1 VKKPLLAGVITA
13 ACVLFFTTAPLSADD
28 DPLPPDPETQK
39 APARDWSAWKQVPK
53 LRGESRAQVFSQ
65 HNHTDSTGHI
75 KQGASRRWS
84 RVDFSLELS
93 PDPDPYASRIS
104 WRVTETRGSGGESSA
119 YRAENWSRRSA
130 GTTTG
135 SYSGEMSLR
144 TEPTLHL
151 NLKNGDWGFMTLGE
165 AARPFSLTHEG
176 EVLERHVGSNRN
188 EQIHD
193 TTQTTRLEHG
203 WVQGIAPKQIAPF
216 GGTLEVDL
224 FVPARSSASGGDEPG
239 QRTVR
244 VQFWPDWDDVEVLVE
259 IENYAKWRP
268 RGNIDDPARPGPL
281 PLDVYATLRPK
292 KQNPTP
298 AELAA
303 LPEVRRFRFELS
315 ATSREPGVC
324 MNWPVFGPD
333 AAAVPKEDPDY
344 DLRFT
349 DAVGLPTQLSP
360 KKQKAAVKP
369 FADQLGRPA
378 AWVQLDCY
386 DFGAHADLRVIAELA
401 DGREITGHLQASD
414 GPCYIIKLP
423 ERRDGSL
430 IAQNWRDEMKTTDD
444 DAADDD
450 SQPTADGQK
459 GDGFS
464 TYEEYRGFR
473 LDGAHKRLRPERKD
487 LLLCN
492 LLGTSAE
499 PALDLLMSKT
509 ADAGG
514 KGFAIHYHL
523 RPDEKPDSRA
533 INLNRSAKSP
543 RTAKEPQHALLL
555 LPRYSGG
562 SSEADMGDVHNEVA
576 WRPKSVAAVYVL
588 TTLEARDFTSTIMHE
603 VSHAI
608 GARHHGNSD
617 PARVFWDRVSQM
629 VASPTGP
636 VKRYHFVETSATYDS
651 ARRTYVSDP
660 TETGTRIRIY
670 FEKGGEIDPN
680 SARAAELFAA
690 PLLPYLA
697 AQNGQHSGDDQ
708 CFMRYD
714 LAAAYIPPRR
724 PNDRILIAALYD
736 DEPPGLDLC
745 TAPAGTGVNAPGR
758 QPLPRYGSATN
769 GNCHTHLCVRDDA
782 PDKLAGR

>member
-1 VKKPLLAGVITA
+1 VKKPLLAGVIA
-13 ACVLFFTTAPLSADD
+13 ATFALFSTVASLSADD
-28 DPLPPDPETQK
+28 DPLPSDPEAAKT
-39 APARDWSAWKQVPK
+39 PPRDWAAWQQVPK
-53 LRGESRAQVFSQ
+53 LRGESQAQLFRQSD
-65 HNHTDSTGHI
+65 HTNSSGRI
-75 KQGASRRWS
+75 VQGYARRWS
-84 RVDFSLELS
+84 RVGFTLELI
-93 PDPDPYASRIS
+93 PLDEWTPGQLG
-104 WRVTETRGSGGESSA
+104 WRVVETHGSGGASEA
-119 YRAENWSRRSA
+119 YRVETWSDRTA
-130 GTTTG
+130 GTMTG
-135 SYSGEMSLR
+135 SYSGPMSLR
-144 TEPTLHL
+144 TQPVLQL
-151 NLKNGDWGFMTLGE
+151 NLKNGEWGFMTLGE
-165 AARPFSLTHEG
+165 TARPFTLSHEG
-176 EVLERHVGSNRN
+176 EVIARHAGSQRN
-188 EQIHD
+188 EKTSS
-193 TTQTTRLEHG
+193 TTQTNELEHA
-203 WVQGIAPKQIAPF
+203 WVQGIAPKQIAQF
-216 GGTLEVDL
+216 GGTLEIDL

-244 VQFWPDWDDVEVLVE
+244 VQFWPDWNDVEVIVE

-281 PLDVYATLRPK
+281 PLDIYATLRPK

-315 ATSREPGVC
+315 STSREPGVC

-333 AAAVPKEDPDY
+333 ASAVPKEDPDY
-344 DLRFT
+344 DLRFS

-360 KKQKAAVKP
+360 KKQKAGVKP

-401 DGREITGHLQASD
+401 DGREITGYLQASD
-414 GPCYIIKLP
+414 GPRHTIKIP

-430 IAQNWRDEMKTTDD
+430 IAQNWRDEMKTTAD
-444 DAADDD
+444 DAVDDD

-492 LLGTSAE
+492 LLGMSAE
-499 PALDLLMSKT
+499 PALDLLMQKT

-608 GARHHGNSD
+608 GARHHGNGD

-636 VKRYHFVETSATYDS
+636 VKRYHFVETTANYDS
-651 ARRTYVSDP
+651 ARRSYVSDP
-660 TETGTRIRIY
+660 TDTGTRIRIY

-680 SARAAELFAA
+680 SARAAEIFAA

-724 PNDRILIAALYD
+724 PNDRILITALHD

-745 TAPAGTGVNAPGR
+745 TAPTGTGVNAPGR

-769 GNCHTHLCVRDDA
+769 GNCRTHMCVRDDA